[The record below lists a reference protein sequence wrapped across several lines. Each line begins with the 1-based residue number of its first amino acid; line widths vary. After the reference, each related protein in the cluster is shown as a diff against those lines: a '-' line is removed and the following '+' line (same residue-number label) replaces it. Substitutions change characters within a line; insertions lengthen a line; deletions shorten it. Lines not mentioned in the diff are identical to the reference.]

1 MLTRRQCTYTLMGLA
16 MLGSGRSTRANAAD
30 PNVTTNGVS
39 LEGPLSRDVFRAL
52 VRQEFSVLLV
62 NRPAT
67 LVLLRVDDD
76 AARPDGRQFIV
87 VFQGSPDLKLAEGT
101 YRVSHVTAG
110 TTLLYLRPKGRD
122 DRYSYYEAPF
132 NLLPENADGTAPPPA
147 RPLRRFEQ
155 PLYTPRP

>member
-1 MLTRRQCTYTLMGLA
+1 MFTRRRFTYTVIGLVL
-16 MLGSGRSTRANAAD
+16 LGPGRSARANAAD
-30 PNVTTNGVS
+30 SNVTSGVS

-52 VRQEFSVLLV
+52 VRQEFSLLLT

-76 AARPDGRQFIV
+76 AARPDSGQFIV
-87 VFQGSPDLKLAEGT
+87 VFQGAPDLVLKDGT
-101 YRVSHVTAG
+101 YRVTHATAG
-110 TTLLYLRPKGRD
+110 TTLLYLRPRGRD

-132 NLLPENADGTAPPPA
+132 NLLPENAGVTTAPPPV
-147 RPLRRFEQ
+147 REPRRFER